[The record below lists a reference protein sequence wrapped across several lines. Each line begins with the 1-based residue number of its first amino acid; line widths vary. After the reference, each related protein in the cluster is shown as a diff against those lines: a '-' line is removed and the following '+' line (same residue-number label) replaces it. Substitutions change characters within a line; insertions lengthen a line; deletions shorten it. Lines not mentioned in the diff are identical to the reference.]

1 MQNSPKNEMPFL
13 IFYNILNMIKL
24 QDKIPRKRWNT
35 LLSTNMIM
43 AEKFTNKFQI
53 YFINIL

>member
-1 MQNSPKNEMPFL
+1 MPFL

-24 QDKIPRKRWNT
+24 QDKIRRKRLNT

-43 AEKFTNKFQI
+43 AEKFTNKFQT